1 MTLLEAI
8 RARHS
13 VRRYIQRPIEAS
25 KLDILRDEIM
35 ALNAT
40 SCLDIQLVTEEPRAF
55 DGSTAFS
62 YGKFSG
68 VENYIVMAGPRDS
81 RAELQVGLYG
91 EQLVLLAQTLGL
103 NSCWVG
109 LTYKKIPGAFRL
121 RKGDVVHC
129 VIALGYGETQGV
141 QHKLR
146 PLEKLYEADIV
157 PPDWFISAMEA
168 VQLAPSAI
176 NQQKY
181 IFLLHRESLV
191 EALPRFSLVGY
202 TEIDIGIAMC
212 HFEIGAGD
220 AHYKWV

>member
-8 RARHS
+8 KARHS
-13 VRRYIQRPIEAS
+13 VRKYLPRPIENA

-35 ALNAT
+35 AINAT
-40 SCLDIQLVTEEPRAF
+40 SALNIQLVTNEPLAF
-55 DGSTAFS
+55 AGGGTLS

-68 VENYIVMAGPRDS
+68 VENYLVMAGPGDS

-109 LTYKKIPGAFRL
+109 LTYKKIPGVFRL
-121 RKGDVVHC
+121 RQGDTVHC

-146 PLEKLYEADIV
+146 PLEKLYEADV
-157 PPDWFISAMEA
+157 PPPDWFISAMEA
-168 VQLAPSAI
+168 VRLAPSAI

-181 IFLLHRESLV
+181 RFYLHRESLV